1 MQCIFFKKE
10 LVKLSLSSDLKKKKI
25 KDYLLFSKVVLENH
39 VGLDPTTIG
48 SFGSWMNHPLI
59 MPKVPMGFVA
69 QL

>member
-1 MQCIFFKKE
+1 MNFFKKIISKI
-10 LVKLSLSSDLKKKKI
+10 KLIIRFKKKKKI